1 MKSPLWIIVRQD
13 LKLSKGKLAV
23 QAAHAAV
30 SVMNIDRELS
40 LGEWL
45 SDPTISI
52 FSVKSLSELHKCRDK
67 CLELNISYYLI
78 RDAGK
83 THLDPGTTTCLGCL
97 GTENLRESL
106 DKLITPL

>member
-1 MKSPLWIIVRQD
+1 MKSSLWIIIRQD
-13 LKLSKGKLAV
+13 LKLSKGKMAV

-30 SVMNIDRELS
+30 SVMNMDRESSLS
-40 LGEWL
+40 EWL
-45 SDPTISI
+45 TDPTITI
-52 FSVKSLSELHKCRDK
+52 FSVNSLSELHKCRDK
-67 CLELNISYYLI
+67 CLELNIPCDLI

-97 GTENLRESL
+97 GTEKLKESL